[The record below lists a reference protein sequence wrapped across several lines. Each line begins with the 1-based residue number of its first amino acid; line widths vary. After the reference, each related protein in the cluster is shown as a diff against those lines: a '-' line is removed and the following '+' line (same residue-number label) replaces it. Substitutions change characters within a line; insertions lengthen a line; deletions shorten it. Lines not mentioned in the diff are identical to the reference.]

1 MTWTA
6 AAGPLRQGD
15 ICVVPA
21 FPIWD
26 IDRAQR
32 QVGPQ
37 DVTEGWVLPRHKALE
52 WDQLSGSVAVA
63 VCSHDCDLENPRERT
78 GVIVAPL
85 VRVPANPKDDRYA
98 KIMASG
104 ITDTQIDYVSL
115 FPVSYQD
122 SERSIEAVIDFSAMT
137 SYAKADKAV
146 PKLLSTRVIGCDEGT
161 RESIR
166 RKLALFLGRPYQDP
180 RSDGPSGSVVA

>member
-1 MTWTA
+1 
-6 AAGPLRQGD
+6 
-15 ICVVPA
+15 
-21 FPIWD
+21 
-26 IDRAQR
+26 
-32 QVGPQ
+32 
-37 DVTEGWVLPRHKALE
+37 
-52 WDQLSGSVAVA
+52 
-63 VCSHDCDLENPRERT
+63 
-78 GVIVAPL
+78 
-85 VRVPANPKDDRYA
+85 
-98 KIMASG
+98 MASG